1 MGFYDGLATGGLP
14 GMGFSTAGLG
24 PVGSV
29 RDMNVYGPTMGAA
42 APSSPG
48 GSGGTSVG
56 GGASVGVSGN
66 VGSNAAGPAA
76 LLLVTVG
83 LVVLYMATRR
93 IQGSR

>member
-24 PVGSV
+24 PAGSV

-42 APSSPG
+42 APSAPG
-48 GSGGTSVG
+48 GTGVS

-66 VGSNAAGPAA
+66 VGTSQAGPAA